1 MQEKSDTLSTVGLSI
16 SEDSTFKG
24 LEVEQKIKELIALTG
39 ADPDSLE
46 GELIGQ
52 IINTSLKIPQ
62 DKFDRGQLKLMTRSF
77 KEMRYAYRVFNQYL
91 TGKCVSIFGSAR
103 TPQEHPDYQAA
114 KAFGAAMAAKGWLC
128 MTGAADGIMRAGL
141 EGASKASS
149 FGLSIRLP
157 FENTNHTVLLGDPK
171 LINFRYFF
179 TRKLMFLSHS
189 DAIAAFP
196 GGVGTQD
203 ELFEVLT
210 LMQTGRSNIVPIV
223 LLEGEDETYW
233 EEWEHYLKKN
243 LLAKG
248 FISLEDQNFYYRA
261 PTVEDAVRHIQ
272 RFYSRYHSSRY
283 VKDVLV
289 MRLSNPLT
297 SDQIA
302 ILNKEFYLLVKN
314 GEIYATDSLS
324 EENDHLNLPRIA
336 FEHNHR
342 HFGLLR
348 AMIDR
353 INSFE
358 YSPLD

>member
-1 MQEKSDTLSTVGLSI
+1 MLNKSDTPSTDLSLSREPLFNESQI
-16 SEDSTFKG
+16 EK
-24 LEVEQKIKELIALTG
+24 KIKELITLTG

-46 GELIGQ
+46 GELVGQ

-62 DKFDRGQLKLMTRSF
+62 DKFNMGQLKLMTRSF

-91 TGKCVSIFGSAR
+91 SGKCVSIFGSAR
-103 TPQEHPDYQAA
+103 TPEEHPDYQVA

-141 EGASKASS
+141 EGASKESS

-210 LMQTGRSNIVPIV
+210 LMQTGRSNIVPVV
-223 LLEGEDETYW
+223 LLGGEDETYW
-233 EEWEHYLKKN
+233 QEWEHYLQKN
-243 LLAKG
+243 LLTKG
-248 FISLEDQNFYYRA
+248 FISVEDQNFYYRS
-261 PTVEDAVRHIQ
+261 PTVQDALDHIL
-272 RFYSRYHSSRY
+272 RFYSRYHSNRY
-283 VKDVLV
+283 VKDLLV

-297 SDQIA
+297 SDQISV
-302 ILNKEFYLLVKN
+302 LNHEFHLLIKS
-314 GEIYATDSLS
+314 GGIYATAPLP
-324 EENDHLNLPRIA
+324 EEDDHLNLPRIA
-336 FEHNHR
+336 FEHNR
-342 HFGLLR
+342 KHFGLLR

-353 INSFE
+353 INSF
-358 YSPLD
+358 